1 MIAATLRTRTGLSVL
16 LGALTVSLVAVL
28 LVVLPTTDVQS
39 KGSGCEG
46 DVKIEGSSANYT
58 APAGKSIDF
67 VCIKAGPKVFT
78 FACGET
84 DKSGCY
90 NLKWTIDAD
99 GCCSAVS
106 IGGGGTGRD
115 CKSISHTAV
124 TFADG
129 DCKKD
134 PPPPPK

>member
-1 MIAATLRTRTGLSVL
+1 MLSSKIKAVFGRNVILGLVSVAVVTAVF
-16 LGALTVSLVAVL
+16 ALTP
-28 LVVLPTTDVQS
+28 PTEVQGR
-39 KGSGCEG
+39 GSGCEG

-58 APAGKSIDF
+58 APAGKSIAF
-67 VCIKAGPKVFT
+67 VCIKAGRNIFR
-78 FACGET
+78 FECGET

-90 NLKWTIDAD
+90 DLKWTEDAD

-129 DCKKD
+129 GCKKD
-134 PPPPPK
+134 DPKK

>member
-1 MIAATLRTRTGLSVL
+1 
-16 LGALTVSLVAVL
+16 LGALALSLVVVL
-28 LVVLPTTDVQS
+28 FTVLPTAEVQG

-46 DVKIEGSSANYT
+46 DVKIDGSSADYT
-58 APAGKSIDF
+58 APPGRSIDF
-67 VCIKAGPKVFT
+67 ICIKAGRNVFT

-84 DKSGCY
+84 DKTGCY
-90 NLKWTIDAD
+90 DIVWTIDGD

-134 PPPPPK
+134 PPK